1 MQRKLFAGVV
11 VCGLML
17 VMLAAGLTSAPSYGG
32 AGPRDE
38 EGRYRVMA
46 GQSSYILYDSISGV
60 SWILYIDAKDR
71 RPAFVP
77 IKRLTSAAEIE
88 AHKLQE

>member
-1 MQRKLFAGVV
+1 MQRKLFAAVV

-17 VMLAAGLTSAPSYGG
+17 VMLAAGLTSAPPYGS
-32 AGPRDE
+32 GPREE

-60 SWILYIDAKDR
+60 SWILYAEVKDK
-71 RPAFVP
+71 RPTFVP